1 MPRYRNL
8 QGSSDDLAWFG
19 GCTKETPVW
28 FYRVDTGQLELLRS
42 DTRKSTLCFTN
53 AVEKAAYIIPL
64 NDVEEQVRLKRWE
77 KDLLQA
83 NIDHVNDLWRELEW
97 DIRGYFQS
105 FD

>member
-1 MPRYRNL
+1 MRENKAFYQRILQEKFSSTFTAVPRYRNL
-8 QGSSDDLAWFG
+8 QGSSDDLVWFG

-53 AVEKAAYIIPL
+53 AVEKAAFIIPL

-77 KDLLQA
+77 
-83 NIDHVNDLWRELEW
+83 RELL
-97 DIRGYFQS
+97 
-105 FD
+105 